1 MGKKN
6 TGKALKHCIRVM
18 KSCKSLE
25 TLNVAYSWAIDAM
38 LREID
43 VCYSCRFFGGNRK
56 YILQQKYINL
66 LLKVRSRVIKN
77 IPEVLI

>member
-1 MGKKN
+1 MNKRN

-43 VCYSCRFFGGNRK
+43 VCYPCRFFGGNRK
-56 YILQQKYINL
+56 CILQQRYINL
-66 LLKVRSRVIKN
+66 LLRVRSKVIKT
-77 IPEVLI
+77 IPEMMI